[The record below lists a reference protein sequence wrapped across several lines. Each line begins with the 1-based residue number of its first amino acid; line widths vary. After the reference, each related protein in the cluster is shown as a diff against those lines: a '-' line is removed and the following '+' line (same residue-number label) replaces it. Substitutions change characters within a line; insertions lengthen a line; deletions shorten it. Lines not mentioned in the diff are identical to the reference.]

1 MKEIFRFVG
10 YAIATLAMI
19 FLVIGIAKAGVSPG
33 VLASSAIII
42 VVVVPVI
49 IGILMARR
57 EKRDTANH

>member
-10 YAIATLAMI
+10 YAVATLAMI
-19 FLVIGIAKAGVSPG
+19 FLVIGIAKAGASPG

-49 IGILMARR
+49 IGIFMAKR
-57 EKRDTANH
+57 EKRNASNQ